1 MNAASSYNYGLTVLR
16 EDAGEYTAEPLN
28 VPFSRSIE
36 GPVPAARDGSSS
48 NNLIHVS
55 YFADGTVKAVSLL
68 SAEGALLSADMLGT
82 SGYAQGQCVT
92 EVFSCSEGTYILR
105 KIQEE
110 NADFYFLS
118 GTDPQLAPAADET
131 GVLAEANGD
140 FTAAVS
146 FGTLVI
152 F

>member
-1 MNAASSYNYGLTVLR
+1 M
-16 EDAGEYTAEPLN
+16 
-28 VPFSRSIE
+28 
-36 GPVPAARDGSSS
+36 
-48 NNLIHVS
+48 
-55 YFADGTVKAVSLL
+55 
-68 SAEGALLSADMLGT
+68 
-82 SGYAQGQCVT
+82 T